1 MKNMKKFIYITMVAA
16 FLIGGCTKSDDE
28 ILSSKEMRF
37 AAEFPSITRA
47 TGSEFE
53 VGDALGV
60 FVTQY
65 NGDIAV
71 PLQISGNY
79 ANNSKSIFD
88 GTNWNNSPAIYWDE
102 DKPEAKYDIF
112 GYYPFDKPAS
122 VDEYLFTVALD
133 QSTEAT
139 AEALSGYEASDF
151 LWAKAEGVSQMATVP
166 LTFKHRLSKIVVN
179 LIKGEDYTG
188 EIPTDAIVSIHS
200 TVPTANI
207 DLASGMV
214 VMNSHAAPQ
223 SIRTKKVEDGV
234 YTAIIVPQRLQTRR
248 PFIEIVSEG
257 VSYLVESSFVFRSG
271 IQHTINITLNNN
283 PDKVKIEIGGEIE
296 GWE

>member
-1 MKNMKKFIYITMVAA
+1 MKKIIYITMVAA
-16 FLIGGCTKSDDE
+16 LLIGGCTKSYDE
-28 ILSSKEMRF
+28 VFSSNEMRF
-37 AAEFPSITRA
+37 AAQYASTTRA

-65 NGDIAV
+65 NGEMAV

-88 GTNWNNSPAIYWDE
+88 GTNWSNSPAIYWDG

-188 EIPTDAIVSIHS
+188 EIPTDAIVSIHN
-200 TVPTANI
+200 TVPAANI

>member
-1 MKNMKKFIYITMVAA
+1 MTMVAA
-16 FLIGGCTKSDDE
+16 LLIGGCTKSDDE
-28 ILSSKEMRF
+28 IFSSNEMRF
-37 AAEFPSITRA
+37 TAQYPSTTRA

-53 VGDALGV
+53 TGDAIGV

-65 NGDIAV
+65 NGESVV

-88 GTNWNNSPAIYWDE
+88 GTNWSNSPAIYWDG

-139 AEALSGYEASDF
+139 AGALSGYEASDF
-151 LWAKAEGVSQMATVP
+151 LWAKAEAVSQVSTVP
-166 LTFKHRLSKIVVN
+166 LIFNHRLSKIVVN

-188 EIPTDAIVSIHS
+188 DVPTDAVVRIHS

-214 VMNSHAAPQ
+214 TKNSYAPAE
-223 SIRTKKVEDGV
+223 SITTKKVSDGV

-257 VSYLVESSFVFRSG
+257 VSYLVESSFLFRSG
-271 IQHTINITLNNN
+271 IQHTIDITLNNN

-296 GWE
+296 GWD

>member
-1 MKNMKKFIYITMVAA
+1 MTMVAA
-16 FLIGGCTKSDDE
+16 LLIGGCTKSDDE
-28 ILSSKEMRF
+28 IFSSNEMRF
-37 AAEFPSITRA
+37 TAQYPSTTRA

-53 VGDALGV
+53 TGDAIGV

-65 NGDIAV
+65 NGESVV

-88 GTNWNNSPAIYWDE
+88 GTNWSNSPAIYWDG

-214 VMNSHAAPQ
+214 IMNSHAAPQ

>member
-1 MKNMKKFIYITMVAA
+1 MKKIIYITMVAA
-16 FLIGGCTKSDDE
+16 LLIGGCTKSDDE
-28 ILSSKEMRF
+28 VFSSNEMRF
-37 AAEFPSITRA
+37 AAQYPSTTRA
-47 TGSEFE
+47 IGSEFE
-53 VGDALGV
+53 TGDAIGV

-65 NGDIAV
+65 NGDMAV

-88 GTNWNNSPAIYWDE
+88 GTNWSNSPAIYWDG

-151 LWAKAEGVSQMATVP
+151 LWAKAEAVSQVSTVP
-166 LTFKHRLSKIVVN
+166 LIFNHRLSKIVVN
-179 LIKGEDYTG
+179 LIKGKDYTG

-200 TVPTANI
+200 TVPAAKI

-214 VMNSHAAPQ
+214 VMDSYVTPQ
-223 SIRTKKVEDGV
+223 SIRTKKVKDGV

-271 IQHTINITLNNN
+271 IQHTVNITLNNS

-296 GWE
+296 GWD

>member
-1 MKNMKKFIYITMVAA
+1 M
-16 FLIGGCTKSDDE
+16 
-28 ILSSKEMRF
+28 
-37 AAEFPSITRA
+37 
-47 TGSEFE
+47 
-53 VGDALGV
+53 
-60 FVTQY
+60 
-65 NGDIAV
+65 
-71 PLQISGNY
+71 
-79 ANNSKSIFD
+79 
-88 GTNWNNSPAIYWDE
+88 
-102 DKPEAKYDIF
+102 
-112 GYYPFDKPAS
+112 
-122 VDEYLFTVALD
+122 LFR
-133 QSTEAT
+133 S
-139 AEALSGYEASDF
+139 
-151 LWAKAEGVSQMATVP
+151 